1 MKKALIL
8 IPAVLLL
15 GLLGYYLLGGFN
27 DLELEVVQTDSIHLM
42 GYEYRGTP
50 QDEALPQTFQKAEG
64 LMGEGKT
71 LHTIY
76 HVEPA
81 GKLDTMEVFVGVEY
95 GGDMG
100 EAKELIIESQNAIVA
115 TMKSSPF
122 VMPGPNK
129 VKKRI
134 EEFAVLN
141 GLETQ
146 GIYIDR
152 IVEAEHVEVWAPLK

>member
-8 IPAVLLL
+8 IPAVLFV
-15 GLLGYYLLGGFN
+15 GLVGYFLLGGFN
-27 DLELEVVQTDSIHLM
+27 ELELEVVQTDNIHLM
-42 GYEYRGTP
+42 GYQYRGTP

-64 LMGEGKT
+64 LLGDGKT
-71 LHTIY
+71 LHTLY
-76 HVEPA
+76 QVEPA
-81 GKLDTMEVFVGVEY
+81 GKLDTMEVFIGVEFS
-95 GGDMG
+95 GEMGD
-100 EAKELIIESQNAIVA
+100 AQELLIESQNAIVA
-115 TMKSSPF
+115 TMRSSRY

-134 EEFAVLN
+134 EKFAELN

-152 IVEAEHVEVWAPLK
+152 IVESDHVEVWAPLK